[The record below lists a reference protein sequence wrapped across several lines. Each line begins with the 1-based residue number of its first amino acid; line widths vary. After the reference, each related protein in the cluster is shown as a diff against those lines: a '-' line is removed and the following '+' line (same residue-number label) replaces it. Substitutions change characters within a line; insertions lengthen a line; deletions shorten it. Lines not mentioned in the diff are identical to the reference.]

1 MGRSEIDHV
10 TFNTLVIKPKAK
22 NDNSNQGRRQESRDK
37 FLSFIS
43 IWTGAR
49 EKNKKKKTRKKKE
62 LEKFRDISR
71 ENQVP
76 WCL

>member
-10 TFNTLVIKPKAK
+10 TFSTFLIKPKAK
-22 NDNSNQGRRQESRDK
+22 NNNSNQGRRQESRDK

-49 EKNKKKKTRKKKE
+49 EKNEKNKTKQKKKQKTERAGE
-62 LEKFRDISR
+62 
-71 ENQVP
+71 V
-76 WCL
+76 